1 MAVTAEMIKE
11 LRQQTGAGVL
21 DCKKALEQ
29 YNGDM
34 EKAAAYL
41 KEKGLAAAA
50 KKADRVAAEG
60 RIEAYVHPG
69 NRVGVLLEV
78 NCETDF
84 VARTPDFEALCH
96 DLAMQ
101 IAAMKPR
108 WVSREDVPAEVLAE
122 EKRQYLQQLEG
133 ENKPAHIVERIIEG
147 KLEKFYQENC
157 LLEQAFIKDDSKTV
171 RQLVTEA
178 IARLGENI
186 VVARFARFSID
197 RA

>member
-50 KKADRVAAEG
+50 KKADRATAEG

-69 NRVGVLLEV
+69 NRVGVLVEV

-108 WVSREDVPAEVLAE
+108 WVSRQDVPAEVLEE

-133 ENKPAHIVERIIEG
+133 ENKPAHIVERILEG
-147 KLEKFYQENC
+147 KLDKFYQENC

-171 RQLVTEA
+171 RQLITEA